1 MELLEASLRSM
12 TALSDVFLGKKTAG
26 QDEDED
32 EDEDDYL
39 KPAAHD
45 VNLK

>member
-1 MELLEASLRSM
+1 LELLEASLRSM

-32 EDEDDYL
+32 EDDYL

>member
-1 MELLEASLRSM
+1 M
-12 TALSDVFLGKKTAG
+12 TALTDAFLGKKTAG

-32 EDEDDYL
+32 EDEDDYM
-39 KPAAHD
+39 KTTAQD